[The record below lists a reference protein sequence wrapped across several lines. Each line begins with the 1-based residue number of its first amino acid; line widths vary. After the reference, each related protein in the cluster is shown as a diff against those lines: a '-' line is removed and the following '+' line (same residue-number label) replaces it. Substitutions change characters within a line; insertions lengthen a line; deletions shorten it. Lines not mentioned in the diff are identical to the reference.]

1 MVKNPPANAGDEGWI
16 PGSGRSPGEGD
27 GNPHQYSCRGNSVE
41 EEPGADTVVGSQ
53 RVSHHLVT
61 ELAHTEATV
70 NGETSHI
77 SLHLLS
83 DKRQHTN
90 ISAGV
95 IFLFFLDKNLPYSY
109 HSW

>member
-1 MVKNPPANAGDEGWI
+1 MQEMKAGSLGQADPLEKETATHTSILAEEI
-16 PGSGRSPGEGD
+16 PWT
-27 GNPHQYSCRGNSVE
+27 